1 MAVDRTRA
9 ALAAG
14 VFALAVGVYLPSL
27 GHAWLNYDD
36 DVYVT
41 DNPEQLQGLTPE
53 GIAWAFTSF
62 HGANWFP
69 LTRLSWALDVELF
82 GLAPAGFRVSN
93 VLLHALSALLLFL
106 ALARLTG
113 SPGRSA
119 LVAAVFAVHPLHVE
133 SVAWVAA
140 RKDPLSGLFFMAAL
154 WVYAR
159 RGRAGPTPRTQLA
172 LFACLAL
179 GLLSKPTVASLPA
192 VLLLLDFWPL
202 ARIGGAAGW
211 DPARLRRLVV
221 EKLPLLALVGG
232 FAWVAFAAQR
242 AGGAVAPFDALPFAV
257 RLENALV
264 SSVAYLGKAFWPS
277 GLAVFYPHRGDAIP
291 AWQVAGAALC
301 AIALTALCLAAR
313 RRPYLAVGWLWYC
326 LTLLPTLGLIQVG
339 SQAMADR
346 YMYLPLCGLAIA
358 VGWGVADALPAGRRG
373 RVAARI
379 LAGAVLAALSATTLL
394 QLRHWRD
401 SEALFR
407 HALAVTEQS
416 AVAHAH
422 LGAALLERGELEA
435 TLFHYRR
442 AVEIE
447 PSFVRAANN
456 LAWLLATLPDD
467 ALRNPEVALRLAR
480 RAARQTD
487 QRDPAVLDTLAAAHA
502 ALGRFDDAVGT
513 AERALAAAEADGD
526 AALAEA
532 VRARLALYR
541 AAKPYREPAAGGRR
555 ATR

>member
-1 MAVDRTRA
+1 MALDRTRA

-14 VFALAVGVYLPSL
+14 VFVLAAGVYLPSL

-41 DNPEQLQGLTPE
+41 DNPDQLRGLTPE
-53 GIAWAFTSF
+53 GIAWALTSF

-82 GLAPAGFRVSN
+82 GLAPAGFRASN
-93 VLLHALSALLLFL
+93 ILLHAAGALLLFL
-106 ALARLTG
+106 ALARLSG

-119 LVAAVFAVHPLHVE
+119 CVAAVFAVHPLHVE

-154 WVYAR
+154 WLYAR
-159 RGRAGPTPRTQLA
+159 QGRAGPTPRTRLA
-172 LFACLAL
+172 LLACLAL

-202 ARIGGAAGW
+202 GRIGGAAGW
-211 DPARLRRLVV
+211 NAARLRQLVR

-232 FAWVAFAAQR
+232 FALVAFAAQR
-242 AGGAVAPFDALPFAV
+242 AGGAVAPFDALPFEV

-291 AWQVAGAALC
+291 LWQVAGAVVC
-301 AIALTALCLAAR
+301 AVAVTALSLAAR
-313 RRPYLAVGWLWYC
+313 RRPYLAVGWLWYGV
-326 LTLLPTLGLIQVG
+326 TLLPTLGLVQVG

-346 YMYLPLCGLAIA
+346 YMYLPLIGLAIA
-358 VGWGVADALPAGRRG
+358 VSWGVADALPAGRRG
-373 RVAARI
+373 RAAACL
-379 LAGAVLAALSATTLL
+379 LAGAVLAALCATTLV

-407 HALAVTEQS
+407 HALSVTERN

-422 LGAALLERGELEA
+422 LGAALLGRGELEE
-435 TLFHYRR
+435 TLVHYRR

-467 ALRNPEVALRLAR
+467 ALRNPEAALHLAR

-487 QRDPAVLDTLAAAHA
+487 QQDPAVLDTLAAAHA
-502 ALGRFDDAVGT
+502 ALGRFDAAVGT
-513 AERALAAAEADGD
+513 AERALAVAEADGD

-532 VRARLALYR
+532 VRTRLAFYR
-541 AAKPYREPAAGGRR
+541 ARQPYREPAAGGRR